1 MTHKTAFTS
10 LALAAALALSAG
22 AANSALKLTTAASE
36 ANSKLTIALE
46 GISQAGLVNVTI
58 AASANSNATLVGV
71 TPTVDDVSGISY
83 DLPTY
88 NFPVTSTEVAIG
100 SGGKLLKPITGDVI
114 RSALTFSRPGG
125 RGQPLKTVAIG
136 NFSVDF
142 VANTLKGDIMTAA
155 ASQIGVEI
163 FTFTNDNNTKVLLK
177 GFDVVTTGT
186 VSRLTFNN
194 EAADAIGDALAI
206 ADVLRPSLKQADWGK
221 VSIDVSIVKRRVG
234 GKANATP
241 ITAADIGL

>member
-1 MTHKTAFTS
+1 MTQKITLTS
-10 LALAAALALSAG
+10 LALAATLALSAG
-22 AANSALKLTTAASE
+22 VAHSAIKLTTAASE
-36 ANSKLTIALE
+36 ANSQLTIALE
-46 GISQAGLVNVTI
+46 GISQAVLVNVTI
-58 AASANSNATLVGV
+58 AASANSNTTLVSV
-71 TPTVDDVSGISY
+71 VPTVDETSGLSY
-83 DLPTY
+83 DIPTF
-88 NFPVTSTEVAIG
+88 NFPVTSTKIVIG
-100 SGGKLLKPITGDVI
+100 SGGKLLKPISGDVS

-125 RGQPLKTVAIG
+125 RGQPVKTVAIG

-142 VANTLKGDIMTAA
+142 VNNNLIGDIMTAES
-155 ASQIGVEI
+155 SQTGVEI
-163 FTFTNDNNTKVLLK
+163 FTFTNDNNTRVLLK

-221 VSIDVSIVKRRVG
+221 VSIDVAIIKRRAG
-234 GKANATP
+234 GKVNATP